1 MRALFLEYSATL
13 WGEHNWA
20 IIRRIQKLIEGAV
33 VLQAVHASVK
43 LVYTGML
50 LIEGS
55 CLVSPLKV
63 ICW

>member
-1 MRALFLEYSATL
+1 MVF
-13 WGEHNWA
+13 
-20 IIRRIQKLIEGAV
+20 
-33 VLQAVHASVK
+33 QAVHGSVK

-55 CLVSPLKV
+55 CLFPPLKA